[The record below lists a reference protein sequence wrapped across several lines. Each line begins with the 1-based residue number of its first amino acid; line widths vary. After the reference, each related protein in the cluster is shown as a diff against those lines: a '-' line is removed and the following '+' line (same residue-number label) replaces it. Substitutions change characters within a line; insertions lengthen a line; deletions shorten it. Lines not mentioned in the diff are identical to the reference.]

1 VRQRRIAVSEKIC
14 IVDDNPVNRRLLTG
28 ILQKEG
34 YALIEAA
41 DGEEA
46 VDITL
51 RELPDLVLLDIM
63 MPKKDGFQ
71 VCEELKRDAR
81 SEHIPIIFLSAKAE
95 VADKIKGL
103 ELGGSDY
110 VTKPFDRGEVLA
122 RVRTHLS
129 ISRLTKEILAAN
141 EELLQKQRR
150 LNEDLDAAAGI
161 QQSLLPHDDPEMEN
175 VAVAWRFMP
184 CESIGGDIFNVIRLD
199 ETHWSVYMLDVSGHG
214 VPSALVTVSV
224 SQILHP
230 DRGLILKKSN
240 TPHVHFEIREPAE
253 VLRLL
258 DQEYPLERFNRFF
271 TISYLI
277 IDVKEGLIRY
287 SNAAHPPPILL
298 RSGGTLESLD
308 KGGTI
313 IGMGG
318 VLPFEEG
325 RTQMRPGDKLVVY
338 TDGILEYEDRE
349 GQFYGEERFHDVL
362 HQLRD
367 EPIAKVVD
375 GVIDDLMDFGKQNP
389 PRDDVTLLGIS
400 FAGE

>member
-1 VRQRRIAVSEKIC
+1 MSGKIC
-14 IVDDNPVNRRLLTG
+14 IVDDNLVNRKLLTA
-28 ILQKEG
+28 ILREEG
-34 YALIEAA
+34 YALVEAE
-41 DGEEA
+41 DGVEA
-46 VDITL
+46 IDVVFK
-51 RELPDLVLLDIM
+51 ELPDLILLDVM

-81 SEHIPIIFLSAKAE
+81 SEHIPIIFLSAKAQAE
-95 VADKIKGL
+95 DKIRGL
-103 ELGGSDY
+103 ELGGADY
-110 VTKPFDRGEVLA
+110 IAKPFDRGEVLA
-122 RVRTHLS
+122 RVRTQLNLA
-129 ISRLTKEILAAN
+129 RLTRELMEAN

-199 ETHWSVYMLDVSGHG
+199 EKHWSVYMLDVSGHG

-230 DRGLILKKSN
+230 DRGLIVKKSN
-240 TPHVHFEIREPAE
+240 RPHVRFEIREPAE

-258 DQEYPLERFNRFF
+258 DREYPLERFNRYF

-277 IDVKEGLIRY
+277 IDVKAGLIRY

-298 RSGGTLESLD
+298 RRDGAIESLD

-325 RTQMRPGDKLVVY
+325 KTQMQPGDKLVVY
-338 TDGILEYEDRE
+338 TDGILEYENKE
-349 GQFYGEERFHDVL
+349 GLLYGQERFHDVL
-362 HQLRD
+362 HHLRD
-367 EPIAKVVD
+367 EPIAAVVG
-375 GVIDDLMDFGKQNP
+375 GVIDDLMDYGKQNP